1 MKFKLNESF
10 GPVMFL
16 PMEPMPEPPTS
27 REKKPVSCIGCEVG
41 LEKLAPRP
49 LTRQASS
56 VHLSLEEA
64 ANLKDGDLVEAV
76 PQFSSKWKKA
86 RVVAKPLNFTSW
98 VSVEVRFEDNGHI
111 ARVNVLRSVIQSTCR
126 KAVDQSV

>member
-1 MKFKLNESF
+1 MKFELNESF
-10 GPVMFL
+10 GPVTFL
-16 PMEPMPEPPTS
+16 PVEPMPEPPSS
-27 REKKPVSCIGCEVG
+27 REKKPVSCIGCEV
-41 LEKLAPRP
+41 EKKTAPRL

-64 ANLKDGDLVEAV
+64 ANLKEGDLVEAV
-76 PQFSSKWKKA
+76 PQFLSKWKRA
-86 RVVAKPLNFTSW
+86 RVTAKPLNFTSW